1 MSEAVNDDLHS
12 ADSMCLE
19 AKEAGWEAAVIVD
32 VDEFEIS
39 GKYNDIIYKLYAKRD
54 KETLFVE
61 WRGNSQTSAHY
72 AYGDYHLYP
81 AWRGGVIKL
90 LQGRPDPKK
99 FSDKDKGQ
107 HSETTYQEFL
117 TQREV
122 PWANDDVPAIEIML
136 EVLDKDI
143 RWVSNVHGIVR
154 ERREFCPKE
163 SNLGSA
169 AFCMRTT
176 QAGKRVLNFA
186 NNYGFHACY
195 ITDILEVS

>member
-1 MSEAVNDDLHS
+1 MGDEHASDIVLAEAI
-12 ADSMCLE
+12 
-19 AKEAGWEAAVIVD
+19 EAGWEATIIPD
-32 VDEFEIS
+32 VSEFEIS
-39 GKYNDIIYKLYAKRD
+39 GKYNDLIYNLYAKRD
-54 KETLFVE
+54 KETFKVQ
-61 WRGNSQTSAHY
+61 WRGNSQIEAHY

-81 AWRGGVIKL
+81 AWRGGVIRL
-90 LQGRPDPKK
+90 LKGRPDPKK
-99 FSDKDKGQ
+99 FSDKDKGK
-107 HSETTYQEFL
+107 HSQTTYREFL

-122 PWANDDVPAIEIML
+122 PWHDDEVPAIEIML

-154 ERREFCPKE
+154 ERTEFCPKE
-163 SNLGSA
+163 SNLGSD

-176 QAGKRVLNFA
+176 QTGKRVLNFA